1 MKKIVLG
8 VLCLMVFY
16 SCSDDNLT
24 FKEKIN
30 YSTAKIN
37 LLNKIKKVELRQRK
51 LGLEEKNVSITGLE
65 FTEEEKATT
74 LESSINVLN
83 SQEIS
88 NEVIVQEFG
97 DLNNPEIILTALAMT
112 RIIDET
118 NSGRYIIDLETGY
131 NYSTDTYIDLNLLN
145 GKYLAKEPTVLD
157 CAMDA
162 LGIPAGLILGSA
174 KNLTQGALLKAA
186 KKLATRTLGWIGAG
200 IAIYE
205 FGDCME
211 WW

>member
-8 VLCLMVFY
+8 VLILLVFY
-16 SCSDDNLT
+16 SCTDDNLT
-24 FKEKIN
+24 YKEKID

-51 LGLEEKNVSITGLE
+51 LGLEEKNGSINGLE
-65 FTEEEKATT
+65 FTEEEKVTT

-88 NEVIVQEFG
+88 NEVIIQEFG
-97 DLNNPEIILTALAMT
+97 DLNNPEIVLTALAMT

-131 NYSTDTYIDLNLLN
+131 NYSTDTYIDLNLLS
-145 GKYLAKEPTVLD
+145 GKHLAKEPTVLD